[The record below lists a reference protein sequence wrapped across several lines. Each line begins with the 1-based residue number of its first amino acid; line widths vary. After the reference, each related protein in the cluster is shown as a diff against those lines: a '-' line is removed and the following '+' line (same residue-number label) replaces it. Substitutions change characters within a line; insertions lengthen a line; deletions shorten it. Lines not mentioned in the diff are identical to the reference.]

1 MLSDARDL
9 TRMVAGMRF
18 MHALLSSPAVGA
30 ATHELFAA
38 AFTDRVRAAGA
49 KTAVNRFKTAFA
61 GRLMDA
67 SPLARRAIISR
78 FVSEAPPLRDLL
90 ADDAALEAWVRDNV
104 GGTWHASCTCR
115 MGREDDPMAVT
126 DPAGRVRG
134 VEGLRVVDASVMP
147 RVPCANTNIPTIMT
161 SEKIADAVLSGH

>member
-1 MLSDARDL
+1 MTLQSADWRDIPKIDFNMLSDARDL

-18 MHALLSSPAVGA
+18 MHALLSSPAAGA

-61 GRLMDA
+61 DRLMDA

-104 GGTWHASCTCR
+104 GGT
-115 MGREDDPMAVT
+115 
-126 DPAGRVRG
+126 
-134 VEGLRVVDASVMP
+134 
-147 RVPCANTNIPTIMT
+147 
-161 SEKIADAVLSGH
+161 